1 MPVLWVTPEELED
14 DASSP
19 YAYEACK
26 TASYILWAFSG
37 RKYHGIRTVTERYE
51 CPCSTPLVSRTYLST
66 PSIVGGAMINTPTGS
81 TSDSCGCSGT
91 IAGRH
96 ARLRLRGTPVRS
108 VQKVSRN
115 GVEIPSDNYKIVNGS
130 ILQLVGSVQDVCGLE
145 VTYSYGVV
153 VPMAGR
159 LAARK
164 LAGEMSKGWSG
175 QDCAL
180 PDRVTSVSR
189 QGFSFTVLDKQDFLE
204 EGRTGIYEVDLF
216 LRASNPDKARKKSKV
231 FSPDLPK
238 AYRVSAGN
246 TLKVIGPND
255 IVVTPGQVASWSV
268 SMSSNGLEGI
278 SRGDW
283 NPQGQITSWN
293 GAVLLEFDPARFEID
308 GDTLTVNLTPDE
320 TASISGTTASWDL
333 YGISTSDG
341 YTLIHMMSSTIY
353 IGGQ

>member
-14 DASSP
+14 SASSP

-51 CPCSTPLVSRTYLST
+51 CPCSSPLTRDTFIST
-66 PSIVGGAMINTPTGS
+66 PSIINGSMINTMS
-81 TSDSCGCSGT
+81 NDCGCSGVV
-91 IAGRH
+91 AGRH

-108 VQKVSRN
+108 VQRVSRD
-115 GVEIPSDNYKIVNGS
+115 GVELSKDDYKIVNGS
-130 ILQLVGSVQDVCGLE
+130 LLQLVGTVQDVCGLE
-145 VTYSYGVV
+145 ITYSYGVV

-164 LAGEMSKGWSG
+164 LAGELSKGWSG
-175 QDCAL
+175 ADDCAL

-246 TLKVIGPND
+246 TLKVVNPTD
-255 IVVTPGQVASWSV
+255 IVVKPGQPVSWSV
-268 SMSSNGLEGI
+268 SMASNGLEGI
-278 SRGDW
+278 SRGEW
-283 NPQGQITSWN
+283 TPQGQITTWN
-293 GAVLLEFDPARFEID
+293 GAVILEFEASRFEIV
-308 GDTLTVNLTPDE
+308 GDTLTINLTAEE
-320 TASISGTTASWDL
+320 TSSISGATASWDL
-333 YGISTSDG
+333 YGISSSDG

-353 IGGQ
+353 VGGQ